1 MLMEQTLALDL
12 QKPIKPKKCK
22 ICKLTFTPTKPLQQ
36 VCGFECA
43 LELAK
48 TKRIKTVKKEVK
60 EAKQKLKSRSDWLKD
75 TQVVFNKYI
84 RLRDQDDGC
93 ISCGSKSA
101 NAYHAGH
108 YRSIG
113 SAGHLRFNEQNCH
126 RQCAACNTHLSGNL
140 IRYRL
145 GLIRKIGIFAVEAL
159 ESNNDTI
166 KIGIDE
172 IKVLKKHF
180 SDKIKTL
187 NPDKQG

>member
-1 MLMEQTLALDL
+1 M
-12 QKPIKPKKCK
+12 KPIKPKKCK
-22 ICKLTFTPTKPLQQ
+22 VCKVKFTPNKPLQQ

-48 TKRIKTVKKEVK
+48 DKRIKTVKKEIK
-60 EAKQKLKSRSDWLKD
+60 EARQKLKSRSDWLKE

-84 RLRDQDDGC
+84 RLRDQNDGC

-101 NAYHAGH
+101 IAYHAGH

-126 RQCAACNTHLSGNL
+126 RQCSACNTHLSGNL

-145 GLIRKIGIFAVEAL
+145 GLIRKIGIHAVETL
-159 ESNNDTI
+159 ESDNATVKLNI
-166 KIGIDE
+166 EE
-172 IKVLKKHF
+172 IKVIKQQF
-180 SDKIKTL
+180 SAKIKAL
-187 NPDKQG
+187 NLDGRG

>member
-1 MLMEQTLALDL
+1 V
-12 QKPIKPKKCK
+12 KPIRNKKCK
-22 ICKLTFTPTKPLQQ
+22 VCRVEFTPTKPLQQ

-48 TKRIKTVKKEVK
+48 DKRIKTVKKEVK
-60 EAKQKLKSRSDWLKD
+60 EAKQKLKSRSGWLKE

-84 RLRDQDDGC
+84 RLRDQNDGC

-101 NAYHAGH
+101 SSYHAGH

-113 SAGHLRFNEQNCH
+113 SAGHLRFNEHNCH

-145 GLIRKIGIFAVEAL
+145 GLIRKIGIQFVETL
-159 ESNNDTI
+159 ESDNGTI
-166 KIGIDE
+166 KIGIEE
-172 IKVLKKHF
+172 IKILKKHF
-180 SDKIKTL
+180 SDKIKAHE
-187 NPDKQG
+187 PK

>member
-1 MLMEQTLALDL
+1 M
-12 QKPIKPKKCK
+12 KPIRNKKCK
-22 ICKLTFTPTKPLQQ
+22 FCRVEFTPTKPLQQ

-48 TKRIKTVKKEVK
+48 NKRIKTVKKEVK
-60 EAKQKLKSRSDWLKD
+60 EAKLKLKSRSDWLKD

-101 NAYHAGH
+101 AAYHAGH

-113 SAGHLRFNEQNCH
+113 SAGHLRFNELNCH
-126 RQCAACNTHLSGNL
+126 RQCSACNTHLSGNL

-145 GLIRKIGIFAVEAL
+145 GLIRKIGIQSLETLEHDNNTVKWSVE
-159 ESNNDTI
+159 
-166 KIGIDE
+166 E
-172 IKVLKKHF
+172 IKLLKAQF
-180 SDKIKTL
+180 SAKIKAHES
-187 NPDKQG
+187 K

>member
-1 MLMEQTLALDL
+1 MN
-12 QKPIKPKKCK
+12 PIKPKKCK
-22 ICKLTFTPTKPLQQ
+22 VCKIEFTPTKPLQQ

-48 TKRIKTVKKEVK
+48 DKRIKTVKKEVK
-60 EAKQKLKSRSDWLKD
+60 EAKLKLKSRSDWLKD

-84 RLRDQDDGC
+84 RLRDQNDGC

-101 NAYHAGH
+101 FAYHAGH

-113 SAGHLRFNEQNCH
+113 SAGHLRFNEHNCH
-126 RQCAACNTHLSGNL
+126 RQCSACNTHLSGNL

-145 GLIRKIGIFAVEAL
+145 GLIGKIGIHAVEAL
-159 ESNNDTI
+159 ESDNGTI
-166 KIGIDE
+166 KIGIEE
-172 IKVLKKHF
+172 IKILKKHF
-180 SDKIKTL
+180 SDKIKAL

>member
-1 MLMEQTLALDL
+1 M
-12 QKPIKPKKCK
+12 KPIRNKKCK
-22 ICKLTFTPTKPLQQ
+22 FCRVEFTPTKPLQQ

-48 TKRIKTVKKEVK
+48 NKRIKTVKKEVK
-60 EAKQKLKSRSDWLKD
+60 ETKLKLKSRSNWLKD

-101 NAYHAGH
+101 AAYHAGH

-113 SAGHLRFNEQNCH
+113 SAGHLRFNELNCH
-126 RQCAACNTHLSGNL
+126 RQCSACNTHLSGNL

-145 GLIRKIGIFAVEAL
+145 GLIRKIGIQSL
-159 ESNNDTI
+159 ETLEHDNNTI
-166 KIGIDE
+166 KWSVEE
-172 IKVLKKHF
+172 IKLLKAQF
-180 SDKIKTL
+180 SAKIKAHES
-187 NPDKQG
+187 K

>member
-1 MLMEQTLALDL
+1 LR
-12 QKPIKPKKCK
+12 PKKCK
-22 ICKLTFTPTKPLQQ
+22 VCKNVFEPTKPLQQ

-48 TKRIKTVKKEVK
+48 DKRIKTVRKEVK

-75 TQVVFNKYI
+75 TQVIFNKYI
-84 RLRDQDDGC
+84 RLRDQNDGC

-101 NAYHAGH
+101 SAYHAGH

-113 SAGHLRFNEQNCH
+113 SAGHLRFNEHNCH

-145 GLIRKIGIFAVEAL
+145 GLIRKIGMELVEAL
-159 ESNNDTI
+159 ESDNETVKWSI
-166 KIGIDE
+166 EE
-172 IKVLKKHF
+172 IKLLKVQF
-180 SDKIKTL
+180 SAKIKAHES
-187 NPDKQG
+187 NNS

>member
-1 MLMEQTLALDL
+1 MR
-12 QKPIKPKKCK
+12 PKKCK
-22 ICKLTFTPTKPLQQ
+22 VCKNVFEPSKPLQQ

-48 TKRIKTVKKEVK
+48 DKRIKTVKKEVK

-75 TQVVFNKYI
+75 AQVVFNKYI
-84 RLRDQDDGC
+84 RLRDQNDGC

-101 NAYHAGH
+101 FAYHAGH

-113 SAGHLRFNEQNCH
+113 SAGHLRFNELNCH
-126 RQCAACNTHLSGNL
+126 RQCSACNTHLSGNL

-145 GLIRKIGIFAVEAL
+145 GLIRKIGIHAVEAL
-159 ESNNDTI
+159 ESDNGTI
-166 KIGIDE
+166 KIGIEE

-180 SDKIKTL
+180 SDKIKAL

>member
-1 MLMEQTLALDL
+1 MGT
-12 QKPIKPKKCK
+12 IKPKKCR
-22 ICKLTFTPTKPLQQ
+22 ICKAYFTPQKPLQL
-36 VCGFECA
+36 VCQWKCA
-43 LELAK
+43 IEFANNQK
-48 TKRIKTVKKEVK
+48 IKKIKKEVK
-60 EAKQKLKSRSDWLKD
+60 EAKLKLKSRSDWLKD

-101 NAYHAGH
+101 SAYHAGH

-159 ESNNDTI
+159 ESDNDTV
-166 KIGIDE
+166 KLTIDE
-172 IKVLKKHF
+172 IKAIKKLF
-180 SDKIKTL
+180 SDKIKAYNL
-187 NPDKQG
+187 NTS